1 MEGKGDDADEAA
13 AAAALVA
20 RFEAAATEATAIE
33 ALAQIAAHAEEM
45 GANHFLGGPM
55 AREAVNALAKEMKE
69 KIAKEWTPAVAK
81 ALGAVLKA
89 LATMCDVCD
98 KRPATHFCQD
108 CDEYLCIPCNEM
120 HGEHRKKKGHAVRAL
135 ADNVPPTCPHH
146 PRRRARS
153 IRVGSS
159 ASGATRTRSSC
170 APTASPWTRPT
181 ARASTTR
188 SPPWPRSIDRRPPR
202 AWRRPRTK
210 SRHSWLPRRR
220 SKKVRLRM
228 PPQRTHDGCGW

>member
-135 ADNVPPTCPHH
+135 ADMRAADLPAPPEATCEVH
-146 PRRRARS
+146 PGGILSVWCDTHTQLLCANCVALDKTHRACEYDA
-153 IRVGSS
+153 V
-159 ASGATRTRSSC
+159 ATMAEKHRPEAAACMAQAKDQIAALVAAKEEVKEGKT
-170 APTASPWTRPT
+170 TDASP
-181 ARASTTR
+181 AHA
-188 SPPWPRSIDRRPPR
+188 
-202 AWRRPRTK
+202 
-210 SRHSWLPRRR
+210 
-220 SKKVRLRM
+220 
-228 PPQRTHDGCGW
+228 